1 MLGEDT
7 DTAPLPEHRKDSEL
21 MYEMSKQYLSYVTTS
36 QLRNLLNL
44 MQIRKRTVSSIMLNI
59 PTFRNS

>member
-44 MQIRKRTVSSIMLNI
+44 MQIRKKNCE
-59 PTFRNS
+59 